1 MQSTSGNEL
10 RKRAFAEDGLVRLG
24 TTNSV
29 YRVYG
34 MNYYLP
40 LVLVTLHM
48 LIVLMWGFYEVL
60 HVAITGRWRPSTIV
74 GLMAVSLVFLFLL
87 LVAFVP
93 LPSAIGCD
101 RGNAVEVQ
109 AQSTRD
115 PGRVHEQRYGPC
127 SLYFYSSSG
136 SAD

>member
-1 MQSTSGNEL
+1 MIL
-10 RKRAFAEDGLVRLG
+10 FVLLG
-24 TTNSV
+24 ALT
-29 YRVYG
+29 
-34 MNYYLP
+34 
-40 LVLVTLHM
+40 
-48 LIVLMWGFYEVL
+48 LIVLAWGAYEAFWV
-60 HVAITGRWRPSTIV
+60 VIV
-74 GLMAVSLVFLFLL
+74 GTWRLSTLL
-87 LVAFVP
+87 AFWLLGLVAALIILVALVP